1 MKAWLARCFPKGK
14 VCSSCR
20 LNTPRQQG
28 FASTIMVNKG
38 WKRDESLLRVFAY
51 GSVVSTYIL
60 IVIGGYVTTSNSG
73 LGCGES
79 WPLCKGAVLPSLNNP
94 EVVIE
99 LTHRLFNSVVGVFI
113 LGLAIVAWTKFRT
126 ERNIVLLSTTSLVAL
141 IAQVLLGMVTVTTSL
156 NPIVSDA
163 HLALG
168 SAILAIVVAN
178 AVIVRNLTVRPAG
191 LR

>member
-1 MKAWLARCFPKGK
+1 MARDN
-14 VCSSCR
+14 R
-20 LNTPRQQG
+20 TRND
-28 FASTIMVNKG
+28 N
-38 WKRDESLLRVFAY
+38 LLRFFAY
-51 GSVVSTYIL
+51 GSVISTYIL

-79 WPLCKGAVLPSLNNP
+79 WPLCNGAVFPSLNNP

-99 LTHRLFNSVVGVFI
+99 LTHRLFNSVVGIFV
-113 LGLAIVAWTKFRT
+113 LGMTIVVWTRY
-126 ERNIVLLSTTSLVAL
+126 RSASNIVLLSTASLVAL

-163 HLALG
+163 HLALA

-178 AVIVRNLTVRPAG
+178 AVMVRNLR
-191 LR
+191 LRHTELSQ

>member
-1 MKAWLARCFPKGK
+1 MWAVMVHKHWK
-14 VCSSCR
+14 SDDR
-20 LNTPRQQG
+20 LIR
-28 FASTIMVNKG
+28 I
-38 WKRDESLLRVFAY
+38 FAY

-79 WPLCKGAVLPSLNNP
+79 WPLCKGAVFPSLNNP

-113 LGLAIVAWTKFRT
+113 LGLAIVAWTRYRKAS
-126 ERNIVLLSTTSLVAL
+126 NIVLLSTTGLVAL
-141 IAQVLLGMVTVTTSL
+141 VAQVVLGLVTVTTSL

-163 HLALG
+163 HLALA

-178 AVIVRNLTVRPAG
+178 AVMVRNLT
-191 LR
+191 LRAAQLQ

>member
-1 MKAWLARCFPKGK
+1 MARN
-14 VCSSCR
+14 SWTR
-20 LNTPRQQG
+20 ND
-28 FASTIMVNKG
+28 N
-38 WKRDESLLRVFAY
+38 LLRFFAY
-51 GSVVSTYIL
+51 GSVISTYIL

-79 WPLCKGAVLPSLNNP
+79 WPLCQGAVFPALNNP

-113 LGLAIVAWTKFRT
+113 LGLSIVVWARY
-126 ERNIVLLSTTSLVAL
+126 RSAGNIVILSTTSLIAL
-141 IAQVLLGMVTVTTSL
+141 IVQVILGMVTVTTSL

-163 HLALG
+163 HLALA

-178 AVIVRNLTVRPAG
+178 AVMIRNVAMRPAQ
-191 LR
+191 LRE

>member
-1 MKAWLARCFPKGK
+1 MAMTRSDWTRSD
-14 VCSSCR
+14 V
-20 LNTPRQQG
+20 
-28 FASTIMVNKG
+28 
-38 WKRDESLLRVFAY
+38 LLRVFAY
-51 GSVVSTYIL
+51 GSVVSIYVL

-79 WPLCKGAVLPSLNNP
+79 WPLCKGAVFPSLNNP

-113 LGLAIVAWTKFRT
+113 LGLAIVAWTRYRT
-126 ERNIVLLSTTSLVAL
+126 RRNIVLLSTTSLVAL

-156 NPIVSDA
+156 NPVVSDA

-168 SAILAIVVAN
+168 SAILAIIVAN
-178 AVIVRNLTVRPAG
+178 AVMVRNLTHRTTE

>member
-1 MKAWLARCFPKGK
+1 MT
-14 VCSSCR
+14 S
-20 LNTPRQQG
+20 
-28 FASTIMVNKG
+28 KG
-38 WKRDESLLRVFAY
+38 WKRNESLLRVFAY

-79 WPLCKGAVLPSLNNP
+79 WPLCKGAVFPSLNKP

-113 LGLAIVAWTKFRT
+113 LGLAIVAWTRYRK
-126 ERNIVLLSTTSLVAL
+126 ENSIVILSTTSLVAL

-156 NPIVSDA
+156 NPVVSDA
-163 HLALG
+163 HLALA
-168 SAILAIVVAN
+168 SAILGVIVAN
-178 AVIVRNLTVRPAG
+178 AVMVRNLTMRPAE
-191 LR
+191 LRQ

>member
-1 MKAWLARCFPKGK
+1 MTHY
-14 VCSSCR
+14 SQS
-20 LNTPRQQG
+20 
-28 FASTIMVNKG
+28 
-38 WKRDESLLRVFAY
+38 RDDALLRIFAY

-79 WPLCKGAVLPSLNNP
+79 WPLCKGAVFPSLNNP
-94 EVVIE
+94 EIIIE
-99 LTHRLFNSVVGVFI
+99 LTHRLFNSVVGVFVLGMAI
-113 LGLAIVAWTKFRT
+113 LAWARYRR
-126 ERNIVLLSTTSLVAL
+126 ESNVVLLSTISLVAL

-163 HLALG
+163 HLALA

-178 AVIVRNLTVRPAG
+178 AIMVRSLTARPAE
-191 LR
+191 LRR

>member
-1 MKAWLARCFPKGK
+1 MWAVMVHKHWK
-14 VCSSCR
+14 SDDR
-20 LNTPRQQG
+20 LIR
-28 FASTIMVNKG
+28 I
-38 WKRDESLLRVFAY
+38 FAY

-94 EVVIE
+94 EVAIE

-113 LGLAIVAWTKFRT
+113 LGLAIVAWTRYRKAS
-126 ERNIVLLSTTSLVAL
+126 NIVLLSTTSLVAL
-141 IAQVLLGMVTVTTSL
+141 VVQVVLGMVTVTTSL

-163 HLALG
+163 HLALA

-178 AVIVRNLTVRPAG
+178 AAMVRNLT
-191 LR
+191 LRAAQLQQ

>member
-1 MKAWLARCFPKGK
+1 MQTVMTHNDPTRND
-14 VCSSCR
+14 V
-20 LNTPRQQG
+20 
-28 FASTIMVNKG
+28 
-38 WKRDESLLRVFAY
+38 LLRVFAY

-113 LGLAIVAWTKFRT
+113 LGLAIVAWTKYRK
-126 ERNIVLLSTTSLVAL
+126 EKNIVLLSTMSFVTL
-141 IAQVLLGMVTVTTSL
+141 IAQVVLIKIKVTISL
-156 NPIVSDA
+156 
-163 HLALG
+163 H
-168 SAILAIVVAN
+168 
-178 AVIVRNLTVRPAG
+178 
-191 LR
+191 

>member
-1 MKAWLARCFPKGK
+1 MVHKHWK
-14 VCSSCR
+14 SDDR
-20 LNTPRQQG
+20 LIR
-28 FASTIMVNKG
+28 I
-38 WKRDESLLRVFAY
+38 FAY

-79 WPLCKGAVLPSLNNP
+79 WPLCKGAVFPSLNNP

-113 LGLAIVAWTKFRT
+113 LGLAIVAWTRYRKT
-126 ERNIVLLSTTSLVAL
+126 SNIVLLSTTGLVAL
-141 IAQVLLGMVTVTTSL
+141 VAQVVLGMVTVTTSL

-163 HLALG
+163 HLALA
-168 SAILAIVVAN
+168 SVILAIVVAN
-178 AVIVRNLTVRPAG
+178 AVMVRNLT
-191 LR
+191 LRAAQLQK

>member
-1 MKAWLARCFPKGK
+1 MTRKD
-14 VCSSCR
+14 
-20 LNTPRQQG
+20 
-28 FASTIMVNKG
+28 STRN
-38 WKRDESLLRVFAY
+38 DFLLRVFAY

-79 WPLCKGAVLPSLNNP
+79 WPLCRGAVFPSLNNP

-113 LGLAIVAWTKFRT
+113 LGLAIVAWTRFRDA
-126 ERNIVLLSTTSLVAL
+126 ENVVLLSTASLVAL
-141 IAQVLLGMVTVTTSL
+141 FAQVLLGMVTVTTSL

-163 HLALG
+163 HLALA
-168 SAILAIVVAN
+168 SAILAIIVAN
-178 AVIVRNLTVRPAG
+178 AVMVRNLTMRRG
-191 LR
+191 QLRQ

>member
-1 MKAWLARCFPKGK
+1 MARNYQTGNDF
-14 VCSSCR
+14 
-20 LNTPRQQG
+20 
-28 FASTIMVNKG
+28 
-38 WKRDESLLRVFAY
+38 LLRFFAY

-79 WPLCKGAVLPSLNNP
+79 WPLCKDAFLPSLNNP

-99 LTHRLFNSVVGVFI
+99 LSHRLFNFVVGIFI
-113 LGLAIVAWTKFRT
+113 LGMAIVAWTRY
-126 ERNIVLLSTTSLVAL
+126 RGASNVVLLSTTSLVAL

-163 HLALG
+163 HLALA
-168 SAILAIVVAN
+168 SAILVIVVAN
-178 AVIVRNLTVRPAG
+178 AVLVRTLTLRPG
-191 LR
+191 EMRV